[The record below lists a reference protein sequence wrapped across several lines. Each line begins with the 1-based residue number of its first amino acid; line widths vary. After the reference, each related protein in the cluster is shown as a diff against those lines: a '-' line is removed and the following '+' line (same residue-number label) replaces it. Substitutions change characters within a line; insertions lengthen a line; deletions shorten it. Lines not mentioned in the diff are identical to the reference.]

1 MVQRPSSRP
10 PPLPP
15 SSLPPPLPPTRVTER
30 EDAGDRVSFVPEDDI
45 EGGRLHVMYDRLKHD
60 DYEGARLV
68 AQSILAQEPDHHDA
82 WQCLEM
88 CEVELRKLY
97 TSRVGTLDRVPQLS
111 VEYEELTHRVS
122 DERAAGLLERV
133 DGLTPLR
140 ALIDQ
145 SGMSP
150 VDALGILSE
159 LFLRHV
165 VEFEDE

>member
-1 MVQRPSSRP
+1 
-10 PPLPP
+10 
-15 SSLPPPLPPTRVTER
+15 
-30 EDAGDRVSFVPEDDI
+30 
-45 EGGRLHVMYDRLKHD
+45 
-60 DYEGARLV
+60 
-68 AQSILAQEPDHHDA
+68 
-82 WQCLEM
+82 
-88 CEVELRKLY
+88 
-97 TSRVGTLDRVPQLS
+97 
-111 VEYEELTHRVS
+111 VS